1 MIFIKNIY
9 KKYRSKKYVLRNI
22 NLNFP
27 DKGLVTILGASGS
40 GKTTLLNLI
49 GGLDKATKGEIYID
63 RININKLIKDN
74 TLYTN
79 YISFIFQNYNLI
91 DNLSVNDNVDMF
103 NDKNNDTL
111 LKKLSIL
118 NKKNNNINEL
128 SGGQQQRVAI
138 ARAIAKNTKIILC
151 DEPTGALD
159 HETSHSIMKLLK
171 AISKEKLVIVITHN
185 KELSKLYSDRVIHIK
200 DGVIESDS
208 SPHLI
213 TEKKSN

>member
-9 KKYRSKKYVLRNI
+9 KKYRSKKYVLKNI

-49 GGLDKATKGEIYID
+49 GGLDKPTKGEIYID

-91 DNLSVNDNVDMF
+91 DDLSVNDNVDMF
-103 NDKNNDTL
+103 NDKNNDAL
-111 LKKLSIL
+111 LKKLSMWD
-118 NKKNNNINEL
+118 
-128 SGGQQQRVAI
+128 G
-138 ARAIAKNTKIILC
+138 
-151 DEPTGALD
+151 
-159 HETSHSIMKLLK
+159 MLL
-171 AISKEKLVIVITHN
+171 
-185 KELSKLYSDRVIHIK
+185 
-200 DGVIESDS
+200 
-208 SPHLI
+208 
-213 TEKKSN
+213 